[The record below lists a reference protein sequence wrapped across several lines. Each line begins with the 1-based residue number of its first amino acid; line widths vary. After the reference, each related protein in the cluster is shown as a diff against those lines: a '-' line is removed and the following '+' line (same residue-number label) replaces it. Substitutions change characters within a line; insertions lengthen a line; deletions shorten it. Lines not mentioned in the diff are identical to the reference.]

1 MLFKNF
7 FKSRRRQEESP
18 YEQVDMV
25 SEDSWDER
33 ITYNRI
39 DMTGMKK
46 ALRGRGKRPVPLL
59 DAAVI
64 DLVFSEAE
72 CRETL
77 SISEAEC
84 RETLSETRESSE
96 ERLTTWNHCLADDL
110 ESFAGSLNI
119 TESFETVE
127 SLRKIGS
134 ISIEPSASYHQF
146 VPLNIPSSLSHD
158 FSSFKTKITV
168 DQKGTVK
175 ESNEVFESRENS
187 SDLAL
192 MDGVQSCQ
200 KDVREATD
208 SIKCD
213 CSMADCSV
221 ADSTVIVSNVK
232 RTKESPVRID
242 MELEILKEID
252 SDEASVMIDADLAM
266 EESKALDSDEPSVVI
281 DPDLTMQESKVLD
294 SDEPS
299 VVIDADLT
307 MQESKVID
315 ADDSPIIIG
324 SDFTMSESTLIDCDS
339 DETSVYID
347 LDALTEAQIKDY
359 EIVKERKTFFKV
371 PSLLKKIK
379 SVAFAMGTF
388 VKSKVRVLKSKVRVV
403 RKTRGSF

>member
-1 MLFKNF
+1 
-7 FKSRRRQEESP
+7 
-18 YEQVDMV
+18 MV

-59 DAAVI
+59 DEAVI
-64 DLVFSEAE
+64 DLVF
-72 CRETL
+72 
-77 SISEAEC
+77 SEAEC

-96 ERLTTWNHCLADDL
+96 ERLMAWNHSLADDL

-119 TESFETVE
+119 IESFETVE

-134 ISIEPSASYHQF
+134 ISVEPSASFHQF
-146 VPLNIPSSLSHD
+146 VPLNIPSSLSHE

-187 SDLAL
+187 SDIAL
-192 MDGVQSCQ
+192 MGGAHSCQ
-200 KDVREATD
+200 KDIRESTD
-208 SIKCD
+208 SIKCNYSMAD
-213 CSMADCSV
+213 CSMADCSM

-252 SDEASVMIDADLAM
+252 SDEASVTSDADLA
-266 EESKALDSDEPSVVI
+266 
-281 DPDLTMQESKVLD
+281 MQESKVLD

-307 MQESKVID
+307 MQESKVLD
-315 ADDSPIIIG
+315 SDDSPIIIG
-324 SDFTMSESTLIDCDS
+324 SDFTISESTLIDCDS

-359 EIVKERKTFFKV
+359 EIVKERNTFFQV
-371 PSLLKKIK
+371 RSLLKKIK
-379 SVAFAMGTF
+379 SVAFGMRTF
-388 VKSKVRVLKSKVRVV
+388 LKSKVRVLKSKVRVV
-403 RKTRGSF
+403 RKLRGSF

>member
-1 MLFKNF
+1 
-7 FKSRRRQEESP
+7 
-18 YEQVDMV
+18 MV

-59 DAAVI
+59 DEAVI
-64 DLVFSEAE
+64 DLVF
-72 CRETL
+72 
-77 SISEAEC
+77 SEAEC

-96 ERLTTWNHCLADDL
+96 ERLMAWNHSLADDL

-119 TESFETVE
+119 IESFETVE

-134 ISIEPSASYHQF
+134 ISVEPSASFHQF
-146 VPLNIPSSLSHD
+146 VPLNIPSSLSHE

-187 SDLAL
+187 SDIAL
-192 MDGVQSCQ
+192 MGGAHSCQ
-200 KDVREATD
+200 KDIRESTD
-208 SIKCD
+208 SIKCNYSMAD
-213 CSMADCSV
+213 CSMADCSM

-252 SDEASVMIDADLAM
+252 SDEASVTSDADLAM
-266 EESKALDSDEPSVVI
+266 QESKVLDSDEPSVVI
-281 DPDLTMQESKVLD
+281 DADLTMQESKVLD

-307 MQESKVID
+307 MQESKVLDSDEPSVVID
-315 ADDSPIIIG
+315 ADLTMQESKVLDTDDSPIIIG

-359 EIVKERKTFFKV
+359 EIVKERNTFFQV
-371 PSLLKKIK
+371 RSLLKKIK
-379 SVAFAMGTF
+379 SVAFGMGTF
-388 VKSKVRVLKSKVRVV
+388 LKSKVRVLKSKVRVV
-403 RKTRGSF
+403 RKLRGSF